1 MARRRAMRVPGE
13 YPAGAGDLPFGG
25 GEPGAV
31 MPCRGI
37 MARPFGSGMSCP
49 GGASRTL
56 RPARAVPRQH
66 GDPAYQDEP
75 GRLSWD
81 REIRFR
87 GTARRGATT

>member
-1 MARRRAMRVPGE
+1 MRVPGE

-25 GEPGAV
+25 GEPAAV
-31 MPCRGI
+31 MSCRGI

-49 GGASRTL
+49 GGASRTP
-56 RPARAVPRQH
+56 RPARAASRQR

-75 GRLSWD
+75 GRLSKD

-87 GTARRGATT
+87 GTARQEIAT